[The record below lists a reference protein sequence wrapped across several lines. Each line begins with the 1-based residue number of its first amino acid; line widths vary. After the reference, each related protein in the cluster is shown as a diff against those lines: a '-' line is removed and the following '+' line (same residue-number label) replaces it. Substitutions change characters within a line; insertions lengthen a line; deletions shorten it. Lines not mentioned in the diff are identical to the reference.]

1 MDSENLIELKEQG
14 DWMTYE
20 QVADE
25 LGIPYAAFRQAVSKF
40 KAAQPCFRP
49 TAKLGRRTLFSPQQV
64 TEIQNFMSDRS
75 FSLAPDTPAPSLSL
89 DEVMA
94 RLNLTKSGVWY
105 YRRRHGKLFPDLF
118 LRTGEQARPQA
129 RFLVSQIEEFEAW
142 LAAGKP
148 EDADLHIADI
158 SNPPGTDLVVRYKNG
173 VTVAII
179 NDEEQRVTP
188 EMPAEDAEKYVRQA
202 RDRLDTLRVK

>member
-1 MDSENLIELKEQG
+1 MNHENLIELTEQG

-20 QVADE
+20 QVAAE
-25 LGIPYAAFRQAVSKF
+25 LGIPYAAFRQAVAKF
-40 KAAQPCFRP
+40 KPSQPCFRP
-49 TAKLGRRTLFSPQQV
+49 AAKLGRRTLFSPQQV
-64 TEIQNFMSDRS
+64 AEIQNFMSDRS

-129 RFLVSQIEEFEAW
+129 RFLVSQIEAFEAW

-148 EDADLHIADI
+148 EDTDLHIADI
-158 SNPPGTDLVVRYKNG
+158 SSPPGTDLVVRYKNG
-173 VTVAII
+173 VTIAII
-179 NDEEQRVTP
+179 NDEEQRITP
-188 EMPAEDAEKYVRQA
+188 DLAPTDAEKYIQRSRQQ
-202 RDRLDTLRVK
+202 LDTLRKQ